1 MKQTYLFTLLL
12 VLLQVGGFAQEPL
25 FAEQPLGKL
34 YRQVKP
40 QVMLE
45 DQEGFIWVGTDRGLF
60 RYDGRQY
67 ELFAMPDSLC
77 NNEVTALYENTT
89 GQLWAGYSDGRVFH
103 EQQAGQFVMWTLE
116 EGLPVVPITGLGEGV
131 NGQIWMATYG
141 EGLYVH
147 NGRHLYN
154 LNTDDGLPGN
164 DLYTLHVDEAGQ
176 AWVGTD
182 GGISICSMQGQAK
195 NIENITTADGL
206 PDEIVRVIQPDGKGQ
221 YWIGTYGQGVVRYD
235 PQSASFHVLAEDSPE
250 SPVNTILE
258 VSHQEVWVGTDGDG
272 LFRYR
277 FAEERLQP
285 IQHAALGNGKI
296 QDLHFDAEGN
306 LWVLH
311 RSEGIYKANRR
322 FELVAETLPH
332 MQAVLQQRDG
342 SLWVGTQEGLFRYD
356 DIRRSFTLVKAEN
369 VISLHEGRDG
379 HLYVGT
385 FGNGLYCMDLK
396 RGREKHLTAA
406 DGLVNGSVL
415 DISEQGDTIWLAT
428 LGGVYSLRCGL
439 ERSGSISAVL
449 QHFDQK
455 SAVGTNF
462 IYTVFPDSKGR
473 VWFGTDG
480 EGLSVLED
488 GKLRNYVQAD
498 SVPIQ
503 SVYSIT
509 EDQRGH
515 IWFSTAR
522 QGVFVFDGEH
532 FTQLSVKEGLRDQV
546 VTSLITDTNGNV
558 LIAHAS
564 GLDVL
569 DPVSRHIIYFDEE
582 AGLQGLDPNLNA
594 VAKGQNRQLW
604 LGWEDRLMRY
614 TALDAPLA
622 IHPRVVIK
630 EVSVFLESVQQTSPA
645 TFGASDNNL
654 VFEYVGLWYTSP
666 EKVRYRYK
674 LEGFDLDWI
683 HSGDERAIYSNLPP
697 GEYTFKVS
705 ATENSTFGNEPV
717 ARYSF
722 TISLPVWQQWWFV
735 TLFVLL
741 VSGLAYFWLRQRDQ
755 QKEREAL
762 LLREKVES
770 QYEALKSQINPHFLF
785 NSFNTLITIIEENPK
800 LGVVYVE
807 KLSDFYRSILQYREQ
822 QLIALEEELRLVHD
836 YTFLL
841 QQRFGENLQ
850 LKVAIDKP
858 NHYYVAPLALQMLV
872 ENAVKHNVISRSKPL
887 HISLRLE
894 GDVILVRN
902 NRQAKRTKA
911 PSTGF
916 GLQNIITRYRLLSE
930 REVQVAQTEHTF
942 EVALPALQNGRAS

>member
-1 MKQTYLFTLLL
+1 M
-12 VLLQVGGFAQEPL
+12 
-25 FAEQPLGKL
+25 
-34 YRQVKP
+34 
-40 QVMLE
+40 
-45 DQEGFIWVGTDRGLF
+45 
-60 RYDGRQY
+60 
-67 ELFAMPDSLC
+67 
-77 NNEVTALYENTT
+77 
-89 GQLWAGYSDGRVFH
+89 
-103 EQQAGQFVMWTLE
+103 
-116 EGLPVVPITGLGEGV
+116 
-131 NGQIWMATYG
+131 
-141 EGLYVH
+141 
-147 NGRHLYN
+147 
-154 LNTDDGLPGN
+154 
-164 DLYTLHVDEAGQ
+164 
-176 AWVGTD
+176 
-182 GGISICSMQGQAK
+182 
-195 NIENITTADGL
+195 
-206 PDEIVRVIQPDGKGQ
+206 
-221 YWIGTYGQGVVRYD
+221 
-235 PQSASFHVLAEDSPE
+235 
-250 SPVNTILE
+250 
-258 VSHQEVWVGTDGDG
+258 
-272 LFRYR
+272 
-277 FAEERLQP
+277 
-285 IQHAALGNGKI
+285 
-296 QDLHFDAEGN
+296 
-306 LWVLH
+306 
-311 RSEGIYKANRR
+311 
-322 FELVAETLPH
+322 
-332 MQAVLQQRDG
+332 
-342 SLWVGTQEGLFRYD
+342 
-356 DIRRSFTLVKAEN
+356 
-369 VISLHEGRDG
+369 
-379 HLYVGT
+379 
-385 FGNGLYCMDLK
+385 
-396 RGREKHLTAA
+396 
-406 DGLVNGSVL
+406 
-415 DISEQGDTIWLAT
+415 
-428 LGGVYSLRCGL
+428 
-439 ERSGSISAVL
+439 
-449 QHFDQK
+449 
-455 SAVGTNF
+455 
-462 IYTVFPDSKGR
+462 
-473 VWFGTDG
+473 
-480 EGLSVLED
+480 
-488 GKLRNYVQAD
+488 
-498 SVPIQ
+498 
-503 SVYSIT
+503 
-509 EDQRGH
+509 
-515 IWFSTAR
+515 
-522 QGVFVFDGEH
+522 
-532 FTQLSVKEGLRDQV
+532 
-546 VTSLITDTNGNV
+546 
-558 LIAHAS
+558 
-564 GLDVL
+564 
-569 DPVSRHIIYFDEE
+569 
-582 AGLQGLDPNLNA
+582 QGLDPNLNA